1 MIFPWFLLKK
11 LNSMI
16 FPYLEFLLSFFKV
29 FHDISSPWAPWP
41 SLYQNQCW
49 FFYWLDLKCVSNTPH
64 DKMVQLSKI
73 GKKIL
78 WCFSTLDYCCKVRL
92 SSWKSQVHNVTVSVF
107 SKYKILEHRLLMHCF
122 LHSQTCFCWTRGAPA
137 IKGSKMWMIS
147 EAAFNIFNTCDIS
160 MCQ

>member
-1 MIFPWFLLKK
+1 MVVTDRFHCIRSFTQHIQAWSCKYATGSRNGLSTKTLPKPK
-11 LNSMI
+11 L
-16 FPYLEFLLSFFKV
+16 
-29 FHDISSPWAPWP
+29 
-41 SLYQNQCW
+41 
-49 FFYWLDLKCVSNTPH
+49 FFYWLDLKWVSNTPH

-92 SSWKSQVHNVTVSVF
+92 SSWKSQVHNVTVSVL
-107 SKYKILEHRLLMHCF
+107 SKYKILQHRLQMHCF